1 MAIADLTDIH
11 VAPVIH
17 AAPVVKRADQRDFL
31 GCAAALYR
39 DDPHW
44 IAPLRFE
51 ERMRVF
57 GKNPLFEHAEV
68 KAWVARRGGRPLG
81 RITAQIDR
89 LQQETQG
96 NQAGSFGM
104 LEAEDDPEVF
114 AALFG
119 AAEAW
124 LRERGCT
131 EVRGPFNLSI
141 NEEAGLLVEG
151 FDTPPCVMMGHG
163 RPYYPA
169 RVEEQGYEKAQ
180 DLFAYTLKSA
190 FAPPPVMLKLAERAA
205 REVRMRTL
213 RRRDLAAELEIL
225 RDIFNDAW
233 AGNWGFVP
241 FTRAEFTELG
251 KVMAA
256 LIPEDYVQIAEI
268 DGRPVAFVVALPNVN
283 EAARDLRGRLLPL
296 GWVKLLWRLKVSGVR
311 SGRVPL
317 LGVRSEYHN
326 TRLGPTLAFMVT
338 NAVRGRL
345 AQRGIIDVELSWIL
359 EGNSGMRNITETI
372 GGSAYKRYR
381 IYRKRLSL
389 PHAE

>member
-1 MAIADLTDIH
+1 MTKIEQTILS
-11 VAPVIH
+11 
-17 AAPVVKRADQRDFL
+17 AAPVSSRVDKRDFL
-31 GCAAALYR
+31 GLATALYR

-44 IAPLRFE
+44 IAPLRLE

-57 GKNPLFEHAEV
+57 GNNPLFEHAEV
-68 KAWVARRGGRPLG
+68 RAWVARRGRRPVG

-96 NQAGSFGM
+96 NRAGCFGM

-114 AALFG
+114 AALF
-119 AAEAW
+119 AVAEDW
-124 LRERGCT
+124 LRERGCA

-151 FDTPPCVMMGHG
+151 FATPPCVMMGHG

-169 RVEEQGYEKAQ
+169 RVEEQGYEQAQ
-180 DLFAYTLKSA
+180 DLLAYTVKSA
-190 FAPPPVMLKLAERAA
+190 FVAPPVMLKLAERAE
-205 REVRMRTL
+205 RDVQLRTL

-233 AGNWGFVP
+233 AENWGFVP
-241 FTRAEFTELG
+241 FTRAEFAELG

-256 LIPEDYVQIAEI
+256 LLPEDHVQIAEI
-268 DGRPVAFVVALPNVN
+268 DGRPVAFIVALPNVN

-296 GWVKLLWRLKVSGVR
+296 GWAKLLWRLKVRGVR

-317 LGVRSEYHN
+317 MGVRREYHH
-326 TRLGPTLAFMVT
+326 TRLGPTLAFMVID
-338 NAVRGRL
+338 AVRGGLVR
-345 AQRGIIDVELSWIL
+345 RGIGDVELGWIL
-359 EGNSGMRNITETI
+359 EGNSGMRNIIEAI
-372 GGSAYKRYR
+372 GGTAYKRYR
-381 IYRKRLSL
+381 IYRKWL
-389 PHAE
+389 

>member
-1 MAIADLTDIH
+1 MAKVDRTVLSIS
-11 VAPVIH
+11 PVSS
-17 AAPVVKRADQRDFL
+17 RADRRDFL
-31 GCAAALYR
+31 GLAAALYR

-151 FDTPPCVMMGHG
+151 FDTPPCVMMSHG

-169 RVEEQGYEKAQ
+169 QVEEQGYEKAQ

-241 FTRAEFTELG
+241 FTRAEFAELG
-251 KVMAA
+251 KVLAA
-256 LIPEDYVQIAEI
+256 LTPEDYVQIAEI
-268 DGRPVAFVVALPNVN
+268 DGRPVAFIVALPNVN

-296 GWVKLLWRLKVSGVR
+296 GWAKLLWRLKVSGVH

-317 LGVRSEYHN
+317 LGVRREYHH

-338 NAVRGRL
+338 NAARVSL
-345 AQRGIIDVELSWIL
+345 ARRGIIDVELSWIL
-359 EGNSGMRNITETI
+359 EGNSGMRNIIETI
-372 GGSAYKRYR
+372 GGTAYKRYR
-381 IYRKRLSL
+381 IYRKWL
-389 PHAE
+389 

>member
-1 MAIADLTDIH
+1 MAKVDRTVLSIS
-11 VAPVIH
+11 PVSS
-17 AAPVVKRADQRDFL
+17 RADRRDFL
-31 GCAAALYR
+31 GLAAALYR

-57 GKNPLFEHAEV
+57 GKNPLFEHAEAR
-68 KAWVARRGGRPLG
+68 AWVARRGGRPLG

-151 FDTPPCVMMGHG
+151 FDTPPCVMMSHG

-169 RVEEQGYEKAQ
+169 QVEEHGYEKAQ

-205 REVRMRTL
+205 REVRMRAL

-241 FTRAEFTELG
+241 FTRAEFAELG

-256 LIPEDYVQIAEI
+256 LIPEDFVQIAEI
-268 DGRPVAFVVALPNVN
+268 DGRPVAFIVALPNVN

-296 GWVKLLWRLKVSGVR
+296 GWAKLLWRLKVSGVR

-317 LGVRSEYHN
+317 LGVRREYHH

-338 NAVRGRL
+338 NAARVSL
-345 AQRGIIDVELSWIL
+345 ARRGIIDVELSWIL
-359 EGNSGMRNITETI
+359 EGNSGMRNIIETI
-372 GGSAYKRYR
+372 GGTAYKRYR
-381 IYRKRLSL
+381 IYRKWL
-389 PHAE
+389 

>member
-1 MAIADLTDIH
+1 MAKVDRTVLSIS
-11 VAPVIH
+11 PVSS
-17 AAPVVKRADQRDFL
+17 RADRRDFL
-31 GCAAALYR
+31 GLAAALYR

-68 KAWVARRGGRPLG
+68 KAWVARRGGHPLG

-151 FDTPPCVMMGHG
+151 FDTPPCVMMSHG
-163 RPYYPA
+163 RPCYPG
-169 RVEEQGYEKAQ
+169 RVEAQGYERAQ

-190 FAPPPVMLKLAERAA
+190 FAPPPVMMKLAERAA

-241 FTRAEFTELG
+241 FTRAEFAELG
-251 KVMAA
+251 KVLAA

-268 DGRPVAFVVALPNVN
+268 DGRPVAFIVALPNVN

-296 GWVKLLWRLKVSGVR
+296 GWAKLLWRLKVSGVR

-317 LGVRSEYHN
+317 LGVRREYHH

-338 NAVRGRL
+338 NAARVSL
-345 AQRGIIDVELSWIL
+345 ARRGIIDVELSWIL
-359 EGNSGMRNITETI
+359 EGNSGMRNIIETI
-372 GGSAYKRYR
+372 GGTAYKRYR
-381 IYRKRLSL
+381 IYRKWL
-389 PHAE
+389 

>member
-1 MAIADLTDIH
+1 MAMADLIDLN
-11 VAPVIH
+11 VVPVRN
-17 AAPVVKRADQRDFL
+17 RADQRDFL
-31 GCAAALYR
+31 GLAAALYA

-57 GKNPLFEHAEV
+57 GKNPLFEHAEAR
-68 KAWVARRGGRPLG
+68 AWVARRGDLPVG

-96 NQAGSFGM
+96 NRAGSFGM
-104 LEAEDDPEVF
+104 LEAEDAPAVF

-151 FDTPPCVMMGHG
+151 FDTPACVMMSHG
-163 RPYYPA
+163 RPYYPG
-169 RVEEQGYEKAQ
+169 RVEDQGYEKAQ

-190 FAPPPVMLKLAERAA
+190 FVPPPVMMKLAERAA
-205 REVRMRTL
+205 HEVQLRAL
-213 RRRDLAAELEIL
+213 RRRDLATELDIL

-233 AGNWGFVP
+233 AENWGFVP

-268 DGRPVAFVVALPNVN
+268 DGRPVAFIVALPNVN

-317 LGVRSEYHN
+317 MGVRREYHHS
-326 TRLGPTLAFMVT
+326 RLGPTLAFMVI
-338 NAVRGRL
+338 NAVRGGLVR
-345 AQRGIIDVELSWIL
+345 RGIVDVELSWIL
-359 EGNSGMRNITETI
+359 EGNSGMRNIIETI
-372 GGSAYKRYR
+372 GGTAYKRYR
-381 IYRKRLSL
+381 IYRKWL
-389 PHAE
+389 

>member
-1 MAIADLTDIH
+1 MTRTEQTILR
-11 VAPVIH
+11 VAPVSG
-17 AAPVVKRADQRDFL
+17 RADRRDFL
-31 GCAAALYR
+31 GLAAALYR

-44 IAPLRFE
+44 IAPLRLE

-57 GKNPLFEHAEV
+57 GNNPLFEHAEV
-68 KAWVARRGGRPLG
+68 RAWVAYRGGRPVG

-96 NQAGSFGM
+96 NRAGSFGM
-104 LEAEDDPEVF
+104 LEAVDDAGVF
-114 AALFG
+114 AALFA
-119 AAEAW
+119 AAEGW
-124 LRERGCT
+124 LREHGCT

-151 FDTPPCVMMGHG
+151 FATPPCVMMGHG

-180 DLFAYTLKSA
+180 DLFAYTLKSD
-190 FAPPPVMLKLAERAA
+190 FVPPPVMLKLAERAQ
-205 REVRMRTL
+205 REVQLRAL

-233 AGNWGFVP
+233 AENWGFVP

-256 LIPEDYVQIAEI
+256 LLPEDHVQIAEI
-268 DGRPVAFVVALPNVN
+268 DGRPVAFVVALPNIN

-296 GWVKLLWRLKVSGVR
+296 GWAKLLWRLKVRGVR

-317 LGVRSEYHN
+317 LGVQREYHHS
-326 TRLGPTLAFMVT
+326 RMGPTLAFMVI
-338 NAVRGRL
+338 NAVRGGLVR
-345 AQRGIIDVELSWIL
+345 RGIDDVELSWIL
-359 EGNSGMRNITETI
+359 EGNSGMRNITEAI
-372 GGSAYKRYR
+372 GGTAYKRYR
-381 IYRKRLSL
+381 IYRKGL
-389 PHAE
+389 

>member
-1 MAIADLTDIH
+1 MAKVDQTVLSIS
-11 VAPVIH
+11 PVSN
-17 AAPVVKRADQRDFL
+17 RADRREFL
-31 GCAAALYR
+31 GLAAALYR

-57 GKNPLFEHAEV
+57 GNNPLFEHAEV
-68 KAWVARRGGRPLG
+68 RAWVARRGGRPMG

-89 LQQETQG
+89 LQQQTQD
-96 NQAGSFGM
+96 NRAGSFGM

-151 FDTPPCVMMGHG
+151 FDTPPCVMMSHG
-163 RPYYPA
+163 RPCYPG

-180 DLFAYTLKSA
+180 DLFAYTLKSG
-190 FAPPPVMLKLAERAA
+190 FVPPPVMMKLAERAA

-213 RRRDLAAELEIL
+213 RRRELAAELEIL

-241 FTRAEFTELG
+241 FTSAEFTELG

-256 LIPEDYVQIAEI
+256 LIPENYVQIAEI

-296 GWVKLLWRLKVSGVR
+296 GWAKLLWRLKVSGVR

-317 LGVRSEYHN
+317 LGVRREYHN

-338 NAVRGRL
+338 DAVRGRL
-345 AQRGIIDVELSWIL
+345 AQRGIVDVELSWIL
-359 EGNSGMRNITETI
+359 EGNSGMRNIIETI
-372 GGSAYKRYR
+372 GGTAYKRYR
-381 IYRKRLSL
+381 IYRKWL
-389 PHAE
+389 

>member
-1 MAIADLTDIH
+1 MAKVDRTVLSIS
-11 VAPVIH
+11 PVSS
-17 AAPVVKRADQRDFL
+17 RADRRDFL
-31 GCAAALYR
+31 GLAAALYR

-68 KAWVARRGGRPLG
+68 KAWVARRGGRPVG
-81 RITAQIDR
+81 RITAQIDC

-104 LEAEDDPEVF
+104 LEVEDDPEVF
-114 AALFG
+114 VALFG
-119 AAEAW
+119 AAEFW

-151 FDTPPCVMMGHG
+151 FDTPPCVMMSHG
-163 RPYYPA
+163 RPCYPG
-169 RVEEQGYEKAQ
+169 RVEAQGYEKAQ
-180 DLFAYTLKSA
+180 DLFAYTLKSD
-190 FAPPPVMLKLAERAA
+190 FVPPPVMMKLAERAA

-241 FTRAEFTELG
+241 FTRAEFAELG
-251 KVMAA
+251 KVLAA

-268 DGRPVAFVVALPNVN
+268 DGRPVAFIVALPNVN

-296 GWVKLLWRLKVSGVR
+296 GWAKLLWRLKVSGVH

-317 LGVRSEYHN
+317 MGVRREYHLS
-326 TRLGPTLAFMVT
+326 RLGPTLAFMVI
-338 NAVRGRL
+338 NAVRGGLVR
-345 AQRGIIDVELSWIL
+345 RGIADVELSWIL
-359 EGNSGMRNITETI
+359 EGNSGMRNIIETI
-372 GGSAYKRYR
+372 GGTAYKRYR
-381 IYRKRLSL
+381 IYRKWL
-389 PHAE
+389 

>member
-1 MAIADLTDIH
+1 MAKVDQTVLSIS
-11 VAPVIH
+11 PVSN
-17 AAPVVKRADQRDFL
+17 RADRREFL
-31 GCAAALYR
+31 GLAAALYR

-57 GKNPLFEHAEV
+57 GNNPLFEHAEV
-68 KAWVARRGGRPLG
+68 KAWVARRGGHPVG

-96 NQAGSFGM
+96 NRAGSFGM

-151 FDTPPCVMMGHG
+151 FDTPPCVMMSHG
-163 RPYYPA
+163 RPCYPG
-169 RVEEQGYEKAQ
+169 RVEERGYEKAQ
-180 DLFAYTLKSA
+180 DLFAYTMTSG
-190 FAPPPVMLKLAERAA
+190 FVPPPVMMKLAERAA

-213 RRRDLAAELEIL
+213 RRRELAAELEIL

-241 FTRAEFTELG
+241 FTPAEFTELG

-256 LIPEDYVQIAEI
+256 LIPENYVQIAEI
-268 DGRPVAFVVALPNVN
+268 DGRPVAFIVALPNVN

-296 GWVKLLWRLKVSGVR
+296 GWAKLLWRLKVSGVR

-317 LGVRSEYHN
+317 MGVRREYHN
-326 TRLGPTLAFMVT
+326 TRLGPTLAFMVID
-338 NAVRGRL
+338 AVRGRL
-345 AQRGIIDVELSWIL
+345 AQRGIVDVELSWIL
-359 EGNSGMRNITETI
+359 EGNSGMRNIIETI
-372 GGSAYKRYR
+372 GGTAYKRYR
-381 IYRKRLSL
+381 IYRKWL
-389 PHAE
+389 

>member
-1 MAIADLTDIH
+1 MAKVDRTVLSIS
-11 VAPVIH
+11 PVSS
-17 AAPVVKRADQRDFL
+17 RADRRDFL
-31 GCAAALYR
+31 GLAAALYR

-57 GKNPLFEHAEV
+57 GKNPLFEHAEAR
-68 KAWVARRGGRPLG
+68 AWVARRGGHPLG

-89 LQQETQG
+89 LQQEIQD
-96 NQAGSFGM
+96 NRAGSFGM

-151 FDTPPCVMMGHG
+151 FDTSPCVMMSHG

-190 FAPPPVMLKLAERAA
+190 FAPPPVMLRLAERAR

-241 FTRAEFTELG
+241 FTRAEFAELG

-256 LIPEDYVQIAEI
+256 LIPEDFVQIAEI
-268 DGRPVAFVVALPNVN
+268 DGRPVAFIVALPNVN

-296 GWVKLLWRLKVSGVR
+296 GWAKLLWRLKVSGVH

-317 LGVRSEYHN
+317 LGVRREYHH

-338 NAVRGRL
+338 NAARVSL
-345 AQRGIIDVELSWIL
+345 ARRGIIDVELSWIL
-359 EGNSGMRNITETI
+359 EGNSGMRNIIETI
-372 GGSAYKRYR
+372 GGTAYKRYR
-381 IYRKRLSL
+381 IYRKWL
-389 PHAE
+389 

>member
-1 MAIADLTDIH
+1 MAKVDRTVLSIS
-11 VAPVIH
+11 PVSS
-17 AAPVVKRADQRDFL
+17 RADRRDFL
-31 GCAAALYR
+31 GLAAALYR

-151 FDTPPCVMMGHG
+151 FDTPPCVMMSHG
-163 RPYYPA
+163 RPCYPG
-169 RVEEQGYEKAQ
+169 RVEAQGYERAQ
-180 DLFAYTLKSA
+180 DLFAYTLKSD
-190 FAPPPVMLKLAERAA
+190 FVPPPVMMKLAERAA

-241 FTRAEFTELG
+241 FTRAEFAELG
-251 KVMAA
+251 KVLAA
-256 LIPEDYVQIAEI
+256 LTPEDYVQIAEI
-268 DGRPVAFVVALPNVN
+268 DGRPVAFIVALPNVN

-296 GWVKLLWRLKVSGVR
+296 GWAKLLWRLKVSGVH

-317 LGVRSEYHN
+317 LGVRREYHH

-338 NAVRGRL
+338 NAARVSL
-345 AQRGIIDVELSWIL
+345 ARRGIIDVELSWIL
-359 EGNSGMRNITETI
+359 EGNSGMRNIIETI
-372 GGSAYKRYR
+372 GGTAYKRYR
-381 IYRKRLSL
+381 IYRKWL
-389 PHAE
+389 

>member
-1 MAIADLTDIH
+1 MAKVDRTVLSIS
-11 VAPVIH
+11 PVSS
-17 AAPVVKRADQRDFL
+17 RADRRDFL
-31 GCAAALYR
+31 GLAAALYR

-57 GKNPLFEHAEV
+57 GKNPLFEHAEAR
-68 KAWVARRGGRPLG
+68 AWVARRGGHPLG

-89 LQQETQG
+89 LQQEIQD
-96 NQAGSFGM
+96 NRAGSFGM

-151 FDTPPCVMMGHG
+151 FDTPPCVMMSHG
-163 RPYYPA
+163 RPCYPG
-169 RVEEQGYEKAQ
+169 RVEAQGYERAQ
-180 DLFAYTLKSA
+180 DLFAYTLKSD
-190 FAPPPVMLKLAERAA
+190 FVPPPVMMKLAERAA

-241 FTRAEFTELG
+241 FTRAEFAELG
-251 KVMAA
+251 KVLAA
-256 LIPEDYVQIAEI
+256 LTPEDYVQIAEI
-268 DGRPVAFVVALPNVN
+268 DGRPVAFIVALPNVN

-296 GWVKLLWRLKVSGVR
+296 GWAKLLWRLKVSGVH

-317 LGVRSEYHN
+317 LGVRREYHH

-338 NAVRGRL
+338 NAARVSL
-345 AQRGIIDVELSWIL
+345 ARRGIIDVELSWIL
-359 EGNSGMRNITETI
+359 EGNSGMRNIIETI
-372 GGSAYKRYR
+372 GGTAYKRYR
-381 IYRKRLSL
+381 IYRKWL
-389 PHAE
+389 

>member
-1 MAIADLTDIH
+1 MTKNDATILSI
-11 VAPVIH
+11 APVS
-17 AAPVVKRADQRDFL
+17 RRGDQRDFL
-31 GCAAALYR
+31 GLVAALYR

-44 IAPLRFE
+44 IAPLRLE
-51 ERMRVF
+51 ERRRVF
-57 GKNPLFEHAEV
+57 GKNPLFEHAEAR
-68 KAWVARRGGRPLG
+68 AWVARRGDRPVG

-89 LQQETQG
+89 LQQEIQD
-96 NQAGSFGM
+96 NRAGSFGM

-114 AALFG
+114 AALFA
-119 AAEAW
+119 AAEGW

-151 FDTPPCVMMGHG
+151 FATPPSVMMGHG

-180 DLFAYTLKSA
+180 DLFAYTLKSD
-190 FAPPPVMLKLAERAA
+190 FVPPPVMLKLAERAQ
-205 REVRMRTL
+205 REVQLRAL

-233 AGNWGFVP
+233 AENWGFVP

-256 LIPEDYVQIAEI
+256 LLPEDHVQIAEI
-268 DGRPVAFVVALPNVN
+268 DGRPVAFVVALPNIN

-296 GWVKLLWRLKVSGVR
+296 GWAKLLWRLKVSGVR

-317 LGVRSEYHN
+317 LGVRREYHHS
-326 TRLGPTLAFMVT
+326 RMGPTLAFMVI
-338 NAVRGRL
+338 NAVRGGLVR
-345 AQRGIIDVELSWIL
+345 RGIDDVELSWIL
-359 EGNSGMRNITETI
+359 EGNAGMRNITEAI
-372 GGSAYKRYR
+372 GGTAYKRYR
-381 IYRKRLSL
+381 IYRKWL
-389 PHAE
+389 